1 MTLPILKIANCSH
14 EAAKFAVL
22 NWHYSKAMPNGR
34 LIKYGVWEDDNF
46 IGAVVYGR
54 GATPNLGKPY
64 ELTQWEICE
73 LVRVALTNHK
83 TPVSQIVAETLR
95 QLKANNPGIRLVV
108 SFSDPSEGHKGGIYR
123 AGNWLYTGTSG
134 KSTFFLING
143 RKTHPRTI
151 GSMGGVQNIEWV
163 RKHVDPNAET
173 ILNPPKLRYIYPL
186 DKQFRRKV
194 AKLAL
199 PYPHAVEGLEVSHGD
214 SVPEVLVQS
223 QPTAPVPLADKPR

>member
-64 ELTQWEICE
+64 ELSQWEICE

-151 GSMGGVQNIEWV
+151 GSMGGIQNIEWV

-199 PYPHAVEGLEVSHGD
+199 SYPHAVEGLEASHGD
-214 SVPEVLVQS
+214 SVAEVLVQS

>member
-64 ELTQWEICE
+64 ELSQWEICE

-151 GSMGGVQNIEWV
+151 GSMGGIQNIEWV

-173 ILNPPKLRYIYPL
+173 ILNPPKLRYLYPL

-223 QPTAPVPLADKPR
+223 QPTAPIPLADKPR